1 MGMATS
7 KVRLNICG
15 SSYVVN
21 TSESED
27 YMKNLADRLN
37 LDMNELMASSNSVS
51 ITTAAVM
58 TALNYRDELEKASG
72 SADNMRRQIKDYLE
86 DAASAKMAAEEARR
100 ENASLKRRVDELE
113 RRLRGRG
120 VAIVYI
126 SHFLEEII
134 NTAIIFQPA
143 GPGNMLAQ
151 VAAHGDGLL
160 AEIELLLHDPGRT
173 GTDNDGVDA
182 IISDVLL
189 DEGAAIGAAKTG
201 VLLHVDAGIGGR
213 ILQAIHIEDFAN
225 ATTSTEICTI
235 YFLH

>member
-86 DAASAKMAAEEARR
+86 DAASAKMAAEELRREARR

-113 RRLRGRG
+113 RRLRRNQ
-120 VAIVYI
+120 
-126 SHFLEEII
+126 F
-134 NTAIIFQPA
+134 PA
-143 GPGNMLAQ
+143 
-151 VAAHGDGLL
+151 
-160 AEIELLLHDPGRT
+160 E
-173 GTDNDGVDA
+173 
-182 IISDVLL
+182 
-189 DEGAAIGAAKTG
+189 DE
-201 VLLHVDAGIGGR
+201 
-213 ILQAIHIEDFAN
+213 
-225 ATTSTEICTI
+225 
-235 YFLH
+235 

>member
-51 ITTAAVM
+51 IM

-113 RRLRGRG
+113 RRLRRNQ
-120 VAIVYI
+120 
-126 SHFLEEII
+126 F
-134 NTAIIFQPA
+134 PA
-143 GPGNMLAQ
+143 
-151 VAAHGDGLL
+151 
-160 AEIELLLHDPGRT
+160 E
-173 GTDNDGVDA
+173 
-182 IISDVLL
+182 
-189 DEGAAIGAAKTG
+189 DE
-201 VLLHVDAGIGGR
+201 
-213 ILQAIHIEDFAN
+213 
-225 ATTSTEICTI
+225 
-235 YFLH
+235 

>member
-86 DAASAKMAAEEARR
+86 DAASAKMAAEEAAVRMRR
-100 ENASLKRRVDELE
+100 SNAVWMSW
-113 RRLRGRG
+113 
-120 VAIVYI
+120 
-126 SHFLEEII
+126 S
-134 NTAIIFQPA
+134 
-143 GPGNMLAQ
+143 
-151 VAAHGDGLL
+151 AAC
-160 AEIELLLHDPGRT
+160 
-173 GTDNDGVDA
+173 
-182 IISDVLL
+182 
-189 DEGAAIGAAKTG
+189 AAISSRRRKNEPPRDFSPGG
-201 VLLHVDAGIGGR
+201 QPRDAWR
-213 ILQAIHIEDFAN
+213 RCFQRR
-225 ATTSTEICTI
+225 
-235 YFLH
+235 

>member
-21 TSESED
+21 TSESE
-27 YMKNLADRLN
+27 DRLN

-113 RRLRGRG
+113 RRLRRNQ
-120 VAIVYI
+120 
-126 SHFLEEII
+126 F
-134 NTAIIFQPA
+134 PA
-143 GPGNMLAQ
+143 
-151 VAAHGDGLL
+151 
-160 AEIELLLHDPGRT
+160 E
-173 GTDNDGVDA
+173 
-182 IISDVLL
+182 
-189 DEGAAIGAAKTG
+189 DE
-201 VLLHVDAGIGGR
+201 
-213 ILQAIHIEDFAN
+213 
-225 ATTSTEICTI
+225 
-235 YFLH
+235 

>member
-7 KVRLNICG
+7 KVRLNISG

-37 LDMNELMASSNSVS
+37 LDINELMASSNSVS

-113 RRLRGRG
+113 RRLRRNQ
-120 VAIVYI
+120 
-126 SHFLEEII
+126 F
-134 NTAIIFQPA
+134 PA
-143 GPGNMLAQ
+143 
-151 VAAHGDGLL
+151 
-160 AEIELLLHDPGRT
+160 E
-173 GTDNDGVDA
+173 
-182 IISDVLL
+182 
-189 DEGAAIGAAKTG
+189 DE
-201 VLLHVDAGIGGR
+201 
-213 ILQAIHIEDFAN
+213 
-225 ATTSTEICTI
+225 
-235 YFLH
+235 

>member
-27 YMKNLADRLN
+27 YMQNLADRLN

-51 ITTAAVM
+51 ITTAAEDAITTAAVM

-113 RRLRGRG
+113 RRLRRSQFP
-120 VAIVYI
+120 V
-126 SHFLEEII
+126 EE
-134 NTAIIFQPA
+134 
-143 GPGNMLAQ
+143 
-151 VAAHGDGLL
+151 
-160 AEIELLLHDPGRT
+160 E
-173 GTDNDGVDA
+173 
-182 IISDVLL
+182 
-189 DEGAAIGAAKTG
+189 
-201 VLLHVDAGIGGR
+201 
-213 ILQAIHIEDFAN
+213 
-225 ATTSTEICTI
+225 
-235 YFLH
+235 

>member
-100 ENASLKRRVDELE
+100 ENVSLKMSWSAACAVISSRRRTNEPPRDFSPGGQPRDAW
-113 RRLRGRG
+113 RRC
-120 VAIVYI
+120 
-126 SHFLEEII
+126 
-134 NTAIIFQPA
+134 FQ
-143 GPGNMLAQ
+143 
-151 VAAHGDGLL
+151 
-160 AEIELLLHDPGRT
+160 R
-173 GTDNDGVDA
+173 
-182 IISDVLL
+182 
-189 DEGAAIGAAKTG
+189 
-201 VLLHVDAGIGGR
+201 R
-213 ILQAIHIEDFAN
+213 
-225 ATTSTEICTI
+225 
-235 YFLH
+235 

>member
-72 SADNMRRQIKDYLE
+72 SADNMRRQ
-86 DAASAKMAAEEARR
+86 MF
-100 ENASLKRRVDELE
+100 SLTFE
-113 RRLRGRG
+113 
-120 VAIVYI
+120 VAIP
-126 SHFLEEII
+126 II
-134 NTAIIFQPA
+134 I
-143 GPGNMLAQ
+143 
-151 VAAHGDGLL
+151 LL
-160 AEIELLLHDPGRT
+160 PVSARLYLQWTR
-173 GTDNDGVDA
+173 
-182 IISDVLL
+182 
-189 DEGAAIGAAKTG
+189 
-201 VLLHVDAGIGGR
+201 R
-213 ILQAIHIEDFAN
+213 ILH
-225 ATTSTEICTI
+225 
-235 YFLH
+235 LL

>member
-21 TSESED
+21 TSESEY

-113 RRLRGRG
+113 RRLRRNQ
-120 VAIVYI
+120 
-126 SHFLEEII
+126 F
-134 NTAIIFQPA
+134 PA
-143 GPGNMLAQ
+143 
-151 VAAHGDGLL
+151 
-160 AEIELLLHDPGRT
+160 E
-173 GTDNDGVDA
+173 
-182 IISDVLL
+182 
-189 DEGAAIGAAKTG
+189 DE
-201 VLLHVDAGIGGR
+201 
-213 ILQAIHIEDFAN
+213 
-225 ATTSTEICTI
+225 
-235 YFLH
+235 